1 MIRLV
6 YLLLFSLFA
15 SNVYSQIQTF
25 KVLGY
30 SMYNLMNDNK
40 WTEYTPEKDLLYV
53 YYDLDNQEIQ
63 IYDTTTDTSNIY
75 KCWEKADP
83 FIKDK
88 EGSYSI
94 KATEVIGDLVLHEL
108 IQFVFNDDSIQ
119 LYITFGNTITMW
131 ELELLNKRSSSTNNY
146 LNKQNKTD
154 KNNILKKNPN
164 FELE

>member
-1 MIRLV
+1 MV
-6 YLLLFSLFA
+6 
-15 SNVYSQIQTF
+15 
-25 KVLGY
+25 
-30 SMYNLMNDNK
+30 
-40 WTEYTPEKDLLYV
+40 
-53 YYDLDNQEIQ
+53 
-63 IYDTTTDTSNIY
+63 
-75 KCWEKADP
+75 
-83 FIKDK
+83 IKDK

-146 LNKQNKTD
+146 LNKQNKKD

>member
-53 YYDLDNQEIQ
+53 YYDLDKQEIQ

-146 LNKQNKTD
+146 LNKQNKKD